1 MEPRDVL
8 GTVLLVVQASIIVPL
23 IVELGRTR
31 SAKGVSLVSEVA
43 WVVAGVGWSIYGA
56 MTGSTTLVI
65 SGALATLGSVAVCWL
80 VRGDVERREASRVLL
95 FGAMFALAMVPAA
108 VFAGAPGLSV
118 FLSVFGLVQFLPQM
132 LTSIRSIG
140 SRDGYGV
147 PLIGTGLRAA
157 YTLTWAVYAAAW
169 GLWGIAFDD
178 IDWPLAVW
186 GATGFVAFS
195 LQFVAGLRAAPE
207 KTA

>member
-1 MEPRDVL
+1 MEPRDIL

-31 SAKGVSLVSEVA
+31 SAKGVSLVSEIA

-95 FGAMFALAMVPAA
+95 FGAMFALAMVPAT
-108 VFAGAPGLSV
+108 VFAGASGLSV

-147 PLIGTGLRAA
+147 PLVGTGLRAA

-178 IDWPLAVW
+178 VDWPLAVW

-195 LQFVAGLRAAPE
+195 LQFVAGLRASPE
-207 KTA
+207 KTS